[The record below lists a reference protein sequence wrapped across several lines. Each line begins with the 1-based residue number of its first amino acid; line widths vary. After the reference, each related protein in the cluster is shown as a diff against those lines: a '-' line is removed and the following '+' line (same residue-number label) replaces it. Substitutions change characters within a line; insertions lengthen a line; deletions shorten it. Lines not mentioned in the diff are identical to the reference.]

1 MKRNKY
7 FVWICLGIFS
17 VAGLTVPVFGHRA
30 FSANENRYLT
40 QLPAFSVSDFLSREW
55 QETLTESFNDQFPVR
70 DFWTKETTAVK
81 KAMGAKDAGGV
92 YIGKNHYYFS
102 KVMQQDIS
110 QTNYYQNLRFVQHL
124 ADRQKDAHVMAM
136 LVPSPGTI
144 LEEYLPS
151 HATLYD
157 ADTMYREAEK
167 TWRDITK
174 IDLRSAL
181 LQQKQSQQVY
191 FKTDHHWTLQGAY
204 AGYQAYCEAAGLKA
218 AAYDQLNI
226 QAESEDFYGTLYSKA
241 LDGDAVPDTLYA
253 LKPETEVEVTC
264 DGQKRDGIYDA
275 EKLKEKDQY
284 AYFFGGNYGEVHISS
299 KKNVTNAGKKLFVIK
314 DSFANSMVPF
324 LLGDYE
330 QIKMLD
336 LRYYKGSVASLL
348 DEYAPQD
355 ILVLYEMSNF
365 AQDEKLNLLTK

>member
-1 MKRNKY
+1 M
-7 FVWICLGIFS
+7 
-17 VAGLTVPVFGHRA
+17 AGLTVPVFGHRA

-167 TWRDITK
+167 TWRDITQ

-218 AAYDQLNI
+218 TAYDQLNI